1 MEIETK
7 KEKFNEPLYLES
19 GRLLEEFEI
28 VYETYGRL
36 NEDKSNVIVICHAL
50 SGSHH
55 AAGRYENEAKEE
67 LNYFLEVKKF
77 YDEALKLINENKLT
91 QEEAENILLD
101 LEDMED
107 DEEEI

>member
-1 MEIETK
+1 MNKIEELKKLLEKEVLPELKAEIEALEKLFSK
-7 KEKFNEPLYLES
+7 KNDK
-19 GRLLEEFEI
+19 EI
-28 VYETYGRL
+28 
-36 NEDKSNVIVICHAL
+36 
-50 SGSHH
+50 
-55 AAGRYENEAKEE
+55 KEE

>member
-1 MEIETK
+1 MNKIEELKKLLEKEVLPELEAEIEALEKLLSK
-7 KEKFNEPLYLES
+7 KNDK
-19 GRLLEEFEI
+19 EI
-28 VYETYGRL
+28 
-36 NEDKSNVIVICHAL
+36 
-50 SGSHH
+50 
-55 AAGRYENEAKEE
+55 KEE

>member
-1 MEIETK
+1 MNKIEELKKLLEKEVLPELKAEIEALEKLLSTK
-7 KEKFNEPLYLES
+7 NDKE
-19 GRLLEEFEI
+19 I
-28 VYETYGRL
+28 
-36 NEDKSNVIVICHAL
+36 
-50 SGSHH
+50 
-55 AAGRYENEAKEE
+55 KEE

>member
-1 MEIETK
+1 MNKIEELKKVLEKEVLPELKAEIEALEKLLSK
-7 KEKFNEPLYLES
+7 KNDK
-19 GRLLEEFEI
+19 EI
-28 VYETYGRL
+28 
-36 NEDKSNVIVICHAL
+36 
-50 SGSHH
+50 
-55 AAGRYENEAKEE
+55 KEE

>member
-1 MEIETK
+1 MNKIEELKKLLEKEVLPELKAEIEALK
-7 KEKFNEPLYLES
+7 K
-19 GRLLEEFEI
+19 LLSKKNDKEI
-28 VYETYGRL
+28 
-36 NEDKSNVIVICHAL
+36 
-50 SGSHH
+50 
-55 AAGRYENEAKEE
+55 KEE

>member
-1 MEIETK
+1 MLFRSIYKFPSHDREVEKLLSKKNDKEI
-7 KEKFNEPLYLES
+7 
-19 GRLLEEFEI
+19 
-28 VYETYGRL
+28 
-36 NEDKSNVIVICHAL
+36 
-50 SGSHH
+50 
-55 AAGRYENEAKEE
+55 KEE

>member
-1 MEIETK
+1 MLGVLAIEGVKKLKDEVRELKAEIEALEKLLSK
-7 KEKFNEPLYLES
+7 KNDK
-19 GRLLEEFEI
+19 EI
-28 VYETYGRL
+28 
-36 NEDKSNVIVICHAL
+36 
-50 SGSHH
+50 
-55 AAGRYENEAKEE
+55 KEE